1 MILNLG
7 YIGLSILMTVI
18 LVLIGLD
25 TIEKTFNDTSTAR
38 KKRLTL
44 ILSLLLWHVYIFTIA
59 STGILQNYE
68 FPPKFL
74 LLLILPAFLF
84 TGVFIYKNRKSEW
97 LRNIPE
103 HWLIYYQTF
112 RILIEI
118 LFVFSVTRGIVH
130 WQMTI
135 HGYNFDLIF
144 ATSALIIGFLVF
156 QKKMLAKKAALWW
169 NYLGLAVIAVIIFL
183 VQSAI
188 YLPEIYGSDV
198 VLLPKE
204 FVMYPY
210 VLVAGFLMPSA
221 VFIHVLSIVQLGN
234 TTEHKHHS

>member
-1 MILNLG
+1 MILNLA

-25 TIEKTFNDTSTAR
+25 TIKKTFNDASTAR

-84 TGVFIYKNRKSEW
+84 TGVFIYKNRNSEW

-135 HGYNFDLIF
+135 KGYNFDLIF

-156 QKKMLAKKAALWW
+156 QEKMLAKKVALWW
-169 NYLGLAVIAVIIFL
+169 NYIGLAVITVIIFL

-198 VLLPKE
+198 VLLPRE

-210 VLVAGFLMPSA
+210 VLIAGFLMPSA